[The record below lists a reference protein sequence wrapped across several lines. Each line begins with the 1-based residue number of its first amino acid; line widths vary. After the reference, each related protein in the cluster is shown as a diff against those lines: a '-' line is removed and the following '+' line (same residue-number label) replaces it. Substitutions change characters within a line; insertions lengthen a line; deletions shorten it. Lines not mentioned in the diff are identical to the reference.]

1 MKTAIVAALALVL
14 LVASYA
20 ESATPACKRGSA
32 QAFVAIQPDPNYLV
46 GTIPS
51 VFNSNPAYFV
61 RRYNCEGRSAFVR
74 RVSLGIYDVRFPGL
88 NPRAVIATAMS
99 DEGVSAS
106 AFPLADGIVRIALRG
121 PIVGND
127 VMSRRDVP
135 FSVVVY

>member
-1 MKTAIVAALALVL
+1 
-14 LVASYA
+14 
-20 ESATPACKRGSA
+20 
-32 QAFVAIQPDPNYLV
+32 LV

-51 VFNSNPAYFV
+51 VFNSNPVYFV